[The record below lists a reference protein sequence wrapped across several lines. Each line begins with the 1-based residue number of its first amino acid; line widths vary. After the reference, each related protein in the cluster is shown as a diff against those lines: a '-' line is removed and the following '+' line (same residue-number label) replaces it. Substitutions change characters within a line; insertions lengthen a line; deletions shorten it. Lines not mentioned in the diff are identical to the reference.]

1 MRITEGSILE
11 GEKQPHP
18 VDVSINKLF
27 EDLIEGDEDIKD
39 KVALVNSE
47 TSVTVTYKELN
58 EKANRVARALLGRIK
73 NGAVKTNSDGDY
85 IVAVRWHLE
94 DSIITVLLFHVIR
107 FRPSEELVVTL
118 LAVFKAGLAYVPLAP
133 NWPEGR
139 VRHVIEDSGP
149 VMIITNMGRRN
160 ILQKRYKLCLQINLT
175 SCMTPRRTSL

>member
-94 DSIITVLLFHVIR
+94 D
-107 FRPSEELVVTL
+107 TL
-118 LAVFKAGLAYVPLAP
+118 YHEGFISCYQVSTLRGAGCDAPGRVQGWAGLRAPGPQLAR
-133 NWPEGR
+133 GQG
-139 VRHVIEDSGP
+139 SAC
-149 VMIITNMGRRN
+149 
-160 ILQKRYKLCLQINLT
+160 Y
-175 SCMTPRRTSL
+175 